1 MRCSRAAL
9 TLVSAVGV
17 AVIAAIIPA
26 TIARAESDAEIEQLV
41 RRHVQPMLI
50 AAGGMAVA
58 VHIDGRTLFY
68 NYGMADAARKQP
80 VTSDS
85 LFNLASVG
93 KVFSA
98 TLLAQA
104 VKQGEVALDD
114 PVAKY
119 VTELARGGD
128 IRKVTLG
135 ELASHTSGLHRTPQQ
150 YEPWHRGQYSLPD
163 FIRYL
168 DAWKADDAHQ
178 PGKQDIYSNSGF
190 QLLPLALQRR
200 FDTPFAKLLTERV
213 LAPLGMSSTVLP
225 VPRAQRA
232 RAAGPGVSPARGAG
246 LCRRRPPGR
255 RARQRP
261 GHLQLARHRP
271 DVLLHARHGGVPRRQ
286 SRRAAGPAHAPG
298 GDGVRAAGRV
308 HVGPRFTQALAWQV
322 VRNGDLTIV
331 DKNGGL
337 NNTSTYIGMIRRSAS
352 ASSSSPTAATSP
364 PPASAAR
371 SCSRWRAA
379 KPPRARK
386 VTPATERLPAR
397 PLPRR
402 DRRRACPRSGHARP
416 FAGRAVHRPP
426 SEPGEPERRLSSA
439 PRPWHA

>member
-17 AVIAAIIPA
+17 AAIAATIA
-26 TIARAESDAEIEQLV
+26 TTSARAESDAEIEQLV

-68 NYGMADAARKQP
+68 NYGMADVARKQP

-104 VKQGEVALDD
+104 VKRGEVALDD

-150 YEPWHRGQYSLPD
+150 YEPWHRGPYTLPD

-190 QLLPLALQRR
+190 VLLPLALQRR
-200 FDTPFAKLLTERV
+200 FDTPFAKLLSERV

-225 VPRAQRA
+225 VPRGNARGQLAPEFRRRAVQGYSAEA
-232 RAAGPGVSPARGAG
+232 RAVGAPGNIQGTFNWPGTGQMFSSARDMAVFLAANLGA
-246 LCRRRPPGR
+246 LPDR
-255 RARQRP
+255 RA
-261 GHLQLARHRP
+261 LQEAM
-271 DVLLHARHGGVPRRQ
+271 AFAQQGVFT
-286 SRRAAGPAHAPG
+286 
-298 GDGVRAAGRV
+298 
-308 HVGPRFTQALAWQV
+308 VGPRFTQALAWQR

-337 NNTSTYIGMIRRSAS
+337 NNTSTYIGMIPEKRLGIVILSNCGNEPATRIGRQIMLALARSEAAAS
-352 ASSSSPTAATSP
+352 A
-364 PPASAAR
+364 
-371 SCSRWRAA
+371 
-379 KPPRARK
+379 
-386 VTPATERLPAR
+386 E
-397 PLPRR
+397 
-402 DRRRACPRSGHARP
+402 GHA
-416 FAGRAVHRPP
+416 GN
-426 SEPGEPERRLSSA
+426 
-439 PRPWHA
+439 